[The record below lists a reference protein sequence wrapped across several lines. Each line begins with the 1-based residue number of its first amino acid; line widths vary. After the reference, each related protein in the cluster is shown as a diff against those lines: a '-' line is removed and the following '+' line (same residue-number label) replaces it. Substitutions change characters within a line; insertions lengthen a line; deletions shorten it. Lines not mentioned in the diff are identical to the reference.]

1 MLSKYIQ
8 YFLDE
13 NNLELG
19 EEFTIVYE
27 NGSEVYKDNETF
39 FFKNTPTYT
48 NDILISKKDENFC
61 PTILLGLLNGLYYV
75 KKKPWQPEIGDVYF
89 YVAVDEGRDSRKNF
103 KTGLRIFNRR
113 INMKK
118 YKVELIETYA
128 FCFEVEANNR
138 VEAEEKAKEYVDKY
152 QADKF
157 FECATNRVFKIIP
170 KT

>member
-13 NNLELG
+13 NNLEIG

-48 NDILISKKDENFC
+48 NDILISKKDKNFC
-61 PTILLGLLNGLYYV
+61 PNILLGLLTGLYCV
-75 KKKPWQPEIGDVYF
+75 KKKPWQPEIGDIYF
-89 YVAVDEGRDSRKNF
+89 YVAVDEGRNKGVIH
-103 KTGLRIFNRR
+103 T
-113 INMKK
+113 
-118 YKVELIETYA
+118 ETYA
-128 FCFEVEANNR
+128 FYFEVEANNR

-170 KT
+170 TIEGDKE